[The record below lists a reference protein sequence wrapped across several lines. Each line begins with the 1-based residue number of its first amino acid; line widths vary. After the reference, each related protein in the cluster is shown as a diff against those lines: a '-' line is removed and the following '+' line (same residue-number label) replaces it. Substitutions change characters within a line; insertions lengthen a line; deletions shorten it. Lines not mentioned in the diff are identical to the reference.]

1 MGFQGEGT
9 SFPLV
14 FFPLFLQ
21 RNRAPPGQ
29 GTVPARSNGAEK
41 KPQRPPGGKSISEVN
56 NLLVY
61 IIVGILL
68 FGLLIAVHEGGHFLT
83 AKLLGVQVNEF
94 AIGMGPALVSFQRG
108 ETQYSLRAFP
118 IGGYCAMEGEDEE
131 NDNPRSFSNKSP
143 WRKLIILAAGSVMN
157 FIAGFVLVAILFGTA
172 GSYVV
177 PVVRDFMDGFSCAG
191 AEGLQAGDRIVS
203 VNGHR
208 IFVYSDLSTQ
218 LSTATGETM
227 DLVVER
233 NGEKVVLDDLPL
245 QPRDYTVDGQTVKMY
260 GIYFDVEEVTFPGLM
275 KQSWNTC
282 WYFARAVWSGLVMLV
297 SGQVGLDDM
306 SGPVGIVSYL
316 GEAGSQGGSIVA
328 GLENVCYI
336 IALIAVNLAIMNLL
350 PIPALDG
357 GRIFLLLVGELWFLL
372 SGRKLNPKYEA
383 WLHGIFF
390 ALLIL
395 LMVVVTFSD
404 IWKLV
409 K

>member
-1 MGFQGEGT
+1 M
-9 SFPLV
+9 
-14 FFPLFLQ
+14 
-21 RNRAPPGQ
+21 
-29 GTVPARSNGAEK
+29 
-41 KPQRPPGGKSISEVN
+41 
-56 NLLVY
+56 
-61 IIVGILL
+61 
-68 FGLLIAVHEGGHFLT
+68 
-83 AKLLGVQVNEF
+83 
-94 AIGMGPALVSFQRG
+94 
-108 ETQYSLRAFP
+108 
-118 IGGYCAMEGEDEE
+118 
-131 NDNPRSFSNKSP
+131 
-143 WRKLIILAAGSVMN
+143 
-157 FIAGFVLVAILFGTA
+157 AILFGTA
-172 GSYVV
+172 GSYV
-177 PVVRDFMDGFSCAG
+177 SCRRSGTSWTASPAPG
-191 AEGLQAGDRIVS
+191 RRTPGGGPDCLGERATW
-203 VNGHR
+203 
-208 IFVYSDLSTQ
+208 IFVYSDLSAQ

-245 QPRDYTVDGQTVKMY
+245 QPQDYTVDGQTVKMY

-282 WYFARAVWSGLVMLV
+282 WYFARAVGLVRA
-297 SGQVGLDDM
+297 GDAGARAG
-306 SGPVGIVSYL
+306 GPGRLCRARWALSPYL

>member
-1 MGFQGEGT
+1 
-9 SFPLV
+9 
-14 FFPLFLQ
+14 
-21 RNRAPPGQ
+21 
-29 GTVPARSNGAEK
+29 
-41 KPQRPPGGKSISEVN
+41 
-56 NLLVY
+56 
-61 IIVGILL
+61 
-68 FGLLIAVHEGGHFLT
+68 
-83 AKLLGVQVNEF
+83 
-94 AIGMGPALVSFQRG
+94 
-108 ETQYSLRAFP
+108 
-118 IGGYCAMEGEDEE
+118 
-131 NDNPRSFSNKSP
+131 
-143 WRKLIILAAGSVMN
+143 
-157 FIAGFVLVAILFGTA
+157 
-172 GSYVV
+172 
-177 PVVRDFMDGFSCAG
+177 
-191 AEGLQAGDRIVS
+191 
-203 VNGHR
+203 
-208 IFVYSDLSTQ
+208 
-218 LSTATGETM
+218 
-227 DLVVER
+227 
-233 NGEKVVLDDLPL
+233 
-245 QPRDYTVDGQTVKMY
+245 
-260 GIYFDVEEVTFPGLM
+260 M

>member
-1 MGFQGEGT
+1 MWCRWSGT
-9 SFPLV
+9 SWT
-14 FFPLFLQ
+14 
-21 RNRAPPGQ
+21 ASPG
-29 GTVPARSNGAEK
+29 
-41 KPQRPPGGKSISEVN
+41 
-56 NLLVY
+56 
-61 IIVGILL
+61 
-68 FGLLIAVHEGGHFLT
+68 
-83 AKLLGVQVNEF
+83 
-94 AIGMGPALVSFQRG
+94 
-108 ETQYSLRAFP
+108 
-118 IGGYCAMEGEDEE
+118 
-131 NDNPRSFSNKSP
+131 
-143 WRKLIILAAGSVMN
+143 
-157 FIAGFVLVAILFGTA
+157 
-172 GSYVV
+172 
-177 PVVRDFMDGFSCAG
+177 AG

-245 QPRDYTVDGQTVKMY
+245 QPQDYTVDGQTVKMY